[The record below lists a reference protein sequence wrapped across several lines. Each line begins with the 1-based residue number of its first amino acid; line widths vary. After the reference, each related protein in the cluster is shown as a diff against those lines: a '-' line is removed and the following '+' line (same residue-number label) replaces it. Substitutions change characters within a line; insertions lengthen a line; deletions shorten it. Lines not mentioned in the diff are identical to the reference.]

1 MWWVRGIFTAYIFII
16 YLTMLLCGPKSMPGI
31 PIFLIQHC
39 QYGVSEYT
47 IIIFFVIFITS
58 VFFSIIFWKISAT
71 EKWRDLMPNFWNLF
85 DPSAYK
91 KIIYNIKHGKQG
103 SWIIF
108 TNPSLLLI
116 LLGVLLSVFYL
127 ILALSSILLTILI
140 VIWLTNDIYHVIK
153 KKSLADVIKT
163 MFKGKDIKK
172 EILTPLFSNMTYEV
186 LAKQLAGIITII
198 VTFFIIALTI
208 FLIQQKSP
216 IRIPILLYVPIL
228 GYQFYFLYIL
238 SKRFNQFLDTWKEY
252 SNEVKSKEIDALPL
266 PTGDIFMFTINSMF
280 IGLLFGPIYRTT
292 RLFFLS
298 LVILSL
304 VNILLLIHYLKS
316 RENKSSRKDLYR
328 DNIRIPII
336 FSISLASSFFPFVTF
351 KAIILLII
359 LVTLS
364 FYGNDWTRII
374 DSKYAESQKKRTIL
388 FYLEYS
394 LFSLVMFALGQFFGP
409 LAYILGLLMII
420 FCVLLCVL
428 DIKHEQLEKSK

>member
-1 MWWVRGIFTAYIFII
+1 M
-16 YLTMLLCGPKSMPGI
+16 
-31 PIFLIQHC
+31 
-39 QYGVSEYT
+39 
-47 IIIFFVIFITS
+47 
-58 VFFSIIFWKISAT
+58 
-71 EKWRDLMPNFWNLF
+71 
-85 DPSAYK
+85 
-91 KIIYNIKHGKQG
+91 
-103 SWIIF
+103 
-108 TNPSLLLI
+108 LI

-127 ILALSSILLTILI
+127 ILTLSSILLTILI

-388 FYLEYS
+388 FYLGYS
-394 LFSLVMFALGQFFGP
+394 FLFSLLIFALGQFFGP

-428 DIKHEQLEKSK
+428 DIKHEQAYEKSK

>member
-1 MWWVRGIFTAYIFII
+1 MV
-16 YLTMLLCGPKSMPGI
+16 
-31 PIFLIQHC
+31 
-39 QYGVSEYT
+39 T
-47 IIIFFVIFITS
+47 I
-58 VFFSIIFWKISAT
+58 KQ
-71 EKWRDLMPNFWNLF
+71 
-85 DPSAYK
+85 
-91 KIIYNIKHGKQG
+91 GKQG

-127 ILALSSILLTILI
+127 ILTLSSILLTILI
-140 VIWLTNDIYHVIK
+140 VAWLTNDIYQVIK

-163 MFKGKDIKK
+163 ILKGKDIKK
-172 EILTPLFSNMTYEV
+172 EILTPLFSNMTFEG
-186 LAKQLAGIITII
+186 LAKKLSGIITIF
-198 VTFFIIALTI
+198 VTFFIISLTI
-208 FLIQQKSP
+208 FLIQQKGP

-252 SNEVKSKEIDALPL
+252 PNEVKSKEIDALPL
-266 PTGDIFMFTINSMF
+266 PTGDIFMFTINSIF
-280 IGLLFGPIYRTT
+280 FGLLLDSLYKTT

-304 VNILLLIHYLKS
+304 ANVLLLIHYLKNG
-316 RENKSSRKDLYR
+316 ENKSSRKDLYR

-351 KAIILLII
+351 KVIIPLIL
-359 LVTLS
+359 LVTLF
-364 FYGNDWTRII
+364 FYSNDWTRII

-388 FYLEYS
+388 FYLGYS
-394 LFSLVMFALGQFFGP
+394 FLFSLLIFALGQFFGP

-428 DIKHEQLEKSK
+428 DIKHEQVEKSK